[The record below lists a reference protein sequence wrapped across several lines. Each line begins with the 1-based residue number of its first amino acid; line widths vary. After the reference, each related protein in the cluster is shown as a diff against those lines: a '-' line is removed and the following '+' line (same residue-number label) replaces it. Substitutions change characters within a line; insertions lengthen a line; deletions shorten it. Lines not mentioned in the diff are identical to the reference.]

1 MSHAAAADFK
11 GVALTTFL
19 LAVGVGAMLWLAA
32 GIVAEHWL
40 VRGGLP
46 AWARWSWL
54 AVGLTLLAAAAV
66 RGGLPLV
73 RYRVNLVYA
82 ARVLEQEHPDL
93 HNDVVNAVLARA
105 HADETTPLVVK
116 SLRRRAAKQL
126 PQPGLDVQPLDLL
139 WQRRRVG
146 GGPLARALDGVRRT
160 GPRVVRACVPRRRG
174 RAVLARCDGLGRQ
187 RGFSPRGRAR
197 DGGPRSRARRRARGG
212 PRGRT
217 RGR

>member
-1 MSHAAAADFK
+1 MATVSKSATDPLAVAAWTPDAGGESKSERYLAKRLAAAAADFK

-19 LAVGVGAMLWLAA
+19 LAVGVGAMLWLAV

-54 AVGLTLLAAAAV
+54 AVGLALLVAAAV
-66 RGGLPLV
+66 RWVLPLV

-126 PQPGLDVQPLDLL
+126 SGMSGDGAIDRTPAL
-139 WQRRRVG
+139 R
-146 GGPLARALDGVRRT
+146 LAYALAALVVAAGVYE
-160 GPRVVRACVPRRRG
+160 
-174 RAVLARCDGLGRQ
+174 LAAPKSL
-187 RGFSPRGRAR
+187 
-197 DGGPRSRARRRARGG
+197 
-212 PRGRT
+212 
-217 RGR
+217 